1 MIEVDDLRHQ
11 VVLVSKMNGN
21 SDNIFINVHRIEH
34 DGNISSIQYEEDFL
48 THQLLSR
55 APISSDSIV
64 LDPGCEWNFSS
75 DTKINLNY
83 HYVEPDDSSITV
95 IKLGGIEDLNP
106 MNYATE
112 ITTVLSDTPECKQF
126 INNAEMR
133 SKKESKIPNIPTM
146 IRCQNCDTN
155 FPTKYQYQRHQCEF
169 NAEKVVLKADAD
181 IKDLDKGVRI
191 KYDCPTCG
199 KQFVSKNN
207 LERHQTSH
215 DSTKRNVCEHC
226 NKHFVSENRLRIHKE
241 NHCKKAGDISKF
253 YRSDVAVWKCL
264 LCHQVFATP
273 TSAINHS
280 NVCAFER
287 AELNPDAVQEIQ
299 PGDGEVVAKTEEPAK
314 TVKIDQE
321 ESNTNVE
328 KVLTELLLQCE
339 FCNRTYAEKTLLS
352 AHQRTH
358 TTAVNYECVTCKET
372 FESYI
377 SAAKHWMVKCSD
389 EANLFYLPKLT
400 YCEFC
405 DRTFKSHEI
414 LYAHKIKKKHYTPK
428 LHTER
433 DDADNNTNNTDE
445 KDECLDEEKENV
457 EEKKDVIVKL
467 IEDVLTTLSTSLEVM
482 DKKQN
487 GENKEG
493 ILQNDS
499 GMDGMICEDLN
510 NLDANIGNIDGNIN
524 SDENEKKKR
533 GRKRKTLKQ
542 SSSKGNKKLC
552 AVIEKGYR
560 YQCEKCVKVWDNIA
574 DLEQHR
580 EKEHASNYTCEQCDQ
595 VITCFLKIFGCLL
608 FLIAYFIY
616 LLKNIT
622 IKNKNLFTV
631 FHI

>member
-1 MIEVDDLRHQ
+1 
-11 VVLVSKMNGN
+11 MNGN
-21 SDNIFINVHRIEH
+21 SDNIFINVHRIEP
-34 DGNISSIQYEEDFL
+34 DGNITSVQYEEDFL

-55 APISSDSIV
+55 TPISSDSIV

-75 DTKINLNY
+75 DNKINLNY

-112 ITTVLSDTPECKQF
+112 ITTVLSDAPDCKQF
-126 INNAEMR
+126 VNSDVR
-133 SKKESKIPNIPTM
+133 PKKESKIPNIPTM

-215 DSTKRNVCEHC
+215 DTTKRNVCEHC

-264 LCHQVFATP
+264 ICNQVFATP
-273 TSAINHS
+273 ASANNHATA
-280 NVCAFER
+280 CAFETEPSSLTTADEQ
-287 AELNPDAVQEIQ
+287 AEEKIIIDTENAAV
-299 PGDGEVVAKTEEPAK
+299 VKTDLE
-314 TVKIDQE
+314 Q
-321 ESNTNVE
+321 SNKNVE

-339 FCNRTYAEKTLLS
+339 FCNRTYAEKSLLS

-372 FESYI
+372 FESYTV
-377 SAAKHWMVKCSD
+377 AAKHWMVKCSD

-428 LHTER
+428 LHNQTSQNDEQNKEPS
-433 DDADNNTNNTDE
+433 DDGE
-445 KDECLDEEKENV
+445 SVGEN
-457 EEKKDVIVKL
+457 KDVIVKL
-467 IEDVLTTLSTSLEVM
+467 IEDVLTTLTTSLEGM
-482 DKKQN
+482 DSEQN
-487 GENKEG
+487 GENGENISKVSSATEG
-493 ILQNDS
+493 IK
-499 GMDGMICEDLN
+499 IKCEVLN
-510 NLDANIGNIDGNIN
+510 NSDASGNTDENVNDGT
-524 SDENEKKKR
+524 DENEKKRR
-533 GRKRKTLKQ
+533 GRKRKNVKQ
-542 SSSKGNKKLC
+542 VSKANKKTC
-552 AVIEKGYR
+552 VMIEKGYM
-560 YQCEKCVKVWDNIA
+560 YQCEKCVKVWNNVA
-574 DLEQHR
+574 DLEKHR
-580 EKEHASNYTCEQCDQ
+580 EKEHAANYTCEQCDQ
-595 VITCFLKIFGCLL
+595 VIRVL
-608 FLIAYFIY
+608 A
-616 LLKNIT
+616 
-622 IKNKNLFTV
+622 FT
-631 FHI
+631 

>member
-1 MIEVDDLRHQ
+1 
-11 VVLVSKMNGN
+11 MNGN
-21 SDNIFINVHRIEH
+21 SDNIFINVHRIES
-34 DGNISSIQYEEDFL
+34 DGNITSVQYEEDFL

-55 APISSDSIV
+55 TPISSDSIV

-75 DTKINLNY
+75 DNKINLNY

-112 ITTVLSDTPECKQF
+112 ITTVLSDGDTSECKQF
-126 INNAEMR
+126 ANNEVR
-133 SKKESKIPNIPTM
+133 PKKESKIPNIPTM

-264 LCHQVFATP
+264 ICNQVFATP
-273 TSAINHS
+273 TSANNHATACALETEPS
-280 NVCAFER
+280 NSEP
-287 AELNPDAVQEIQ
+287 EEKT
-299 PGDGEVVAKTEEPAK
+299 DGI
-314 TVKIDQE
+314 KIDLEQ
-321 ESNTNVE
+321 SNTNVE

-339 FCNRTYAEKTLLS
+339 FCNRTYAEKSLLS

-358 TTAVNYECVTCKET
+358 TTAVNYECVTCKES
-372 FESYI
+372 FESYTV
-377 SAAKHWMVKCSD
+377 AAKHWMVKCSD

-428 LHTER
+428 LH
-433 DDADNNTNNTDE
+433 NQ
-445 KDECLDEEKENV
+445 KDESNSRNKKECSEDGESVGEN
-457 EEKKDVIVKL
+457 KDVIVKL
-467 IEDVLTTLSTSLEVM
+467 IEDVLTTLTTSLGGM
-482 DKKQN
+482 DDEQN
-487 GENKEG
+487 GENKE
-493 ILQNDS
+493 NVS
-499 GMDGMICEDLN
+499 KNNSPTDGMKIKCEILN
-510 NLDANIGNIDGNIN
+510 SSEANGNTDGNIN
-524 SDENEKKKR
+524 DGCSDDNEKKKR
-533 GRKRKTLKQ
+533 GRKRKNTKQ
-542 SSSKGNKKLC
+542 SSKANKKVC
-552 AVIEKGYR
+552 VTVEKGFM
-560 YQCEKCVKVWDNIA
+560 YQCEKCVKVWDNVS

-580 EKEHASNYTCEQCDQ
+580 EKEHAANYTCEQCDQ
-595 VITCFLKIFGCLL
+595 VITPYFLRSEIFLFAKWVYELFMIQFSLL
-608 FLIAYFIY
+608 WKQSWLGLQNFVLEDKSSSSFNV
-616 LLKNIT
+616 LKHCT
-622 IKNKNLFTV
+622 LAKRALQ
-631 FHI
+631 

>member
-1 MIEVDDLRHQ
+1 
-11 VVLVSKMNGN
+11 MNGN
-21 SDNIFINVHRIEH
+21 SDNIFINVHRIEP
-34 DGNISSIQYEEDFL
+34 DGNITSIQYEEDFL

-55 APISSDSIV
+55 TPISSDSIV
-64 LDPGCEWNFSS
+64 LDPGCEWHFTS
-75 DTKINLNY
+75 DNKINLNY

-95 IKLGGIEDLNP
+95 IKLGDIEDLNP

-112 ITTVLSDTPECKQF
+112 ITTVLSETTAECQPF
-126 INNAEMR
+126 VNAELR
-133 SKKESKIPNIPTM
+133 PKKESKIPNIPTM

-169 NAEKVVLKADAD
+169 NAEKVVLKPDAD

-191 KYDCPTCG
+191 KYDCATCG

-264 LCHQVFATP
+264 ICNQVFATL
-273 TSAINHS
+273 TSAKNHAAI
-280 NVCAFER
+280 CGA
-287 AELNPDAVQEIQ
+287 
-299 PGDGEVVAKTEEPAK
+299 
-314 TVKIDQE
+314 KIDE
-321 ESNTNVE
+321 TANTIKLDIEDANKNVE

-358 TTAVNYECVTCKET
+358 TTDVNYECVTCKET
-372 FESYI
+372 FESYTV
-377 SAAKHWMVKCSD
+377 AAKHWMVKCSD

-428 LHTER
+428 LHV
-433 DDADNNTNNTDE
+433 E
-445 KDECLDEEKENV
+445 KDDNETDDLTGEQVNVQGEENV

-467 IEDVLTTLSTSLEVM
+467 IEDVLTTLSTSLENM
-482 DKKQN
+482 NEKGN
-487 GENKEG
+487 EENKENVIDNNYGG
-493 ILQNDS
+493 IL
-499 GMDGMICEDLN
+499 E
-510 NLDANIGNIDGNIN
+510 GNGEE
-524 SDENEKKKR
+524 SDKKKR
-533 GRKRKTLKQ
+533 GRKRKISKQ
-542 SSSKGNKKLC
+542 SFKGGKKIC
-552 AVIEKGYR
+552 AAIKKGYR
-560 YQCEKCVKVWDNIA
+560 YQCEKCIKIYDNIG

-580 EKEHASNYTCEQCDQ
+580 DKEHASNYTCEQCDQ
-595 VITCFLKIFGCLL
+595 V
-608 FLIAYFIY
+608 
-616 LLKNIT
+616 
-622 IKNKNLFTV
+622 
-631 FHI
+631 